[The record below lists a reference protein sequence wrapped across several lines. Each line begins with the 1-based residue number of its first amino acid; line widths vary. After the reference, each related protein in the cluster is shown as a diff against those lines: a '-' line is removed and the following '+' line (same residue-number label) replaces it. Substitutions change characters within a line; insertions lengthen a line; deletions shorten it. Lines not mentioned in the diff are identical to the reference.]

1 MASDFL
7 AVRNDLREL
16 ERRVLYLH
24 AKLGEQ
30 GDWRPLQGIANSIGN
45 FAEMLPIYK
54 SFVEFLETAH
64 GITPDAGWVA
74 RP

>member
-7 AVRNDLREL
+7 AVRTDLREL

-30 GDWRPLQGIANSIGN
+30 GDWRPLRGVAKSIGN

-54 SFVEFLETAH
+54 GFVDF
-64 GITPDAGWVA
+64 
-74 RP
+74 